1 MVLPTVFPDARTRA
15 ARLADRTALGVGGT
29 PEFLFEPTSQAAV
42 ADVVATCRRH
52 GVLVRVLG
60 GGTNLLVAADDVL
73 EGAVV
78 DTRKLRA
85 IAVHDDHVVVAAGCP
100 FPGVVRRAAAWQVP
114 SLSGC
119 PGIPGS
125 VGGAAA
131 MNAGGRHGSIGDAL
145 LDVEGVD
152 ARGRPLRHRV
162 RPADLRY
169 RETRFLDEGW
179 ILTAVVLRR
188 DPRLAPDAELRRR
201 REALAAKQRA
211 QPLSGRSAGCIF
223 RNPTVDGRSV
233 SAGRLIDQAGLKG
246 HRVGGAVVSDLH
258 ANFILNDG
266 TATARDVARLIEDV
280 RRTVRDRTG
289 VELTLEVR
297 VWA

>member
-15 ARLADRTALGVGGT
+15 ARLAERTALGVGGT
-29 PEFLFEPTSQAAV
+29 PEFLFEPDSLPAV
-42 ADVVATCRRH
+42 GDVVSTCRRH
-52 GVLVRVLG
+52 GVPVRVLG
-60 GGTNLLVAADDVL
+60 GGTNLLIASDDVID
-73 EGAVV
+73 GAVV

-85 IAVHDDHVVVAAGCP
+85 TSVHDDHVVVGAGCP

-125 VGGAAA
+125 VGGAAV

-145 LDVEGVD
+145 SEVEAVD
-152 ARGRPLRHRV
+152 ARGRTLRHRV
-162 RPADLRY
+162 RSSDLGY
-169 RETRFLDEGW
+169 RATRFLEENW

-188 DPRLAPDAELRRR
+188 DAGLSPERELRRR
-201 REALAAKQRA
+201 REALAEKQEA
-211 QPLSGRSAGCIF
+211 QPLSERSAGCIF
-223 RNPTVDGRSV
+223 RNPTVEGRPV
-233 SAGRLIDQAGLKG
+233 SAGRLIDRAGLKG
-246 HRVGGAVVSDLH
+246 RRVGGAVVSDVH

-266 TATARDVARLIEDV
+266 SATARDVRALIDEV

-289 VELTLEVR
+289 VELVLEVR
-297 VWA
+297 IWS